1 MYQLHVCTSIELTVE
16 SISTAPLL
24 SIRQLIQPTLS
35 MVNPPQPRQ
44 QPPTSPRVP
53 TAQMSA
59 KHSPSVSHAQLHF
72 QQLQHPN
79 HSHQQHQQPQL
90 QLYHTN
96 TASSQSSQSSNTSGQ
111 GPAASSNFP
120 YAHSSHGH
128 SISHGHNHSIS
139 HGSNHPSRKPS
150 IVELLSSPPPLPVD
164 LDEAIHHLSLSRN
177 PSISSRTST
186 GSANPFLYGGVHSS
200 ASPQG
205 SVSGGSAIGG
215 IDWSDVPL
223 TEVVQSNK
231 LISIHCSHSVQA
243 AFETLVK
250 NDLTSV
256 PVSVSK
262 DDPSDLRNCL
272 TFDYSDLNTYLLLIM
287 NKVDYSELNV
297 EEIGEP
303 THTLQE
309 KHEIITQAV
318 NKAKKGE
325 EVPVEFIIKLHPKNP
340 FIKFVENDTLF
351 SVMETLGNGVHRV
364 AITNEES
371 TKITGILS
379 QRRLIKYMWEN
390 ARRFPLLEFYLS
402 STIQDLKIGSS
413 KPITIYDDQPVLD
426 ALYKMFH
433 ENVSSLAVIDRTKT
447 LIGNISIVDVRN
459 LTSSKNSHML
469 YKSVLSFISYNLS
482 QKGIEEGKDQFPIF
496 HVNNQSSLGRVIA
509 KLVATESH
517 RLWVVDTSR
526 KASSISAQGSSAPN
540 SGSNNSG
547 ITFGYPQP
555 ADASILNKAA
565 SAEGRE
571 QSQAV
576 ASEYSGSNAS
586 QLGAGTALAASS
598 IQQEQGYLGGTGKL
612 IGVVTLTDIL
622 GVFAT
627 SKGRRTDPQS
637 ARNFRR
643 RSSTS
648 TTRSSIESLDNT
660 ISGVLNAAAATGGSG
675 GGSASASA
683 STSGNN
689 NTTGHGNVHS
699 GTGSNSATAGVASL
713 GSNKNA
719 SSSSVASNPTA
730 AGGCGAPNS
739 STSSSTTR

>member
-1 MYQLHVCTSIELTVE
+1 M
-16 SISTAPLL
+16 
-24 SIRQLIQPTLS
+24 
-35 MVNPPQPRQ
+35 
-44 QPPTSPRVP
+44 
-53 TAQMSA
+53 
-59 KHSPSVSHAQLHF
+59 
-72 QQLQHPN
+72 
-79 HSHQQHQQPQL
+79 
-90 QLYHTN
+90 
-96 TASSQSSQSSNTSGQ
+96 
-111 GPAASSNFP
+111 
-120 YAHSSHGH
+120 
-128 SISHGHNHSIS
+128 
-139 HGSNHPSRKPS
+139 
-150 IVELLSSPPPLPVD
+150 
-164 LDEAIHHLSLSRN
+164 
-177 PSISSRTST
+177 
-186 GSANPFLYGGVHSS
+186 
-200 ASPQG
+200 
-205 SVSGGSAIGG
+205 
-215 IDWSDVPL
+215 DWSDVPL

-287 NKVDYSELNV
+287 NKVDYSELSV

-340 FIKFVENDTLF
+340 FIKFAENDTLF

-540 SGSNNSG
+540 SGTNSG
-547 ITFGYPQP
+547 VTFGYAPP

-565 SAEGRE
+565 SVEGRE
-571 QSQAV
+571 QSQAI
-576 ASEYSGSNAS
+576 ASEFSGSNANANA
-586 QLGAGTALAASS
+586 LGAGTALAASS

-637 ARNFRR
+637 ARNYRR

-660 ISGVLNAAAATGGSG
+660 ISGVLNAATAASG

-683 STSGNN
+683 SASASTSGNS
-689 NTTGHGNVHS
+689 NTHS
-699 GTGSNSATAGVASL
+699 IANAGGGSGL

-719 SSSSVASNPTA
+719 SSSSVASNPTSGGA
-730 AGGCGAPNS
+730 AGAS
-739 STSSSTTR
+739 TTSSATR

>member
-1 MYQLHVCTSIELTVE
+1 
-16 SISTAPLL
+16 
-24 SIRQLIQPTLS
+24 

-53 TAQMSA
+53 NAQTNA
-59 KHSPSVSHAQLHF
+59 KHSPSVPHAQLHF
-72 QQLQHPN
+72 QQQQQPQSG
-79 HSHQQHQQPQL
+79 HSHHQQQPQL

-96 TASSQSSQSSNTSGQ
+96 TASSQSSQSSSTSGQ
-111 GPAASSNFP
+111 GSSNVP
-120 YAHSSHGH
+120 HGHSSHGH
-128 SISHGHNHSIS
+128 SHSHGHSIS

-200 ASPQG
+200 VSPQG
-205 SVSGGSAIGG
+205 SLPGSSAIAGL
-215 IDWSDVPL
+215 DWSDVPL

-231 LISIHCSHSVQA
+231 LISIHCSHSIQA

-303 THTLQE
+303 TNTLQE

-340 FIKFVENDTLF
+340 FIKFAENDTLF

-379 QRRLIKYMWEN
+379 QRRLIKYMWDN

-413 KPITIYDDQPVLD
+413 KPITIYDDQPVLE

-482 QKGIEEGKDQFPIF
+482 QKGIAEGKDQFPIF

-526 KASSISAQGSSAPN
+526 KATSISAQGSSAPN
-540 SGSNNSG
+540 SGANNSG
-547 ITFGYPQP
+547 ATFGYPQP

-565 SAEGRE
+565 SVESRE
-571 QSQAV
+571 QSQAI
-576 ASEYSGSNAS
+576 ASEYPNASS
-586 QLGAGTALAASS
+586 QLGAGTTLAASS
-598 IQQEQGYLGGTGKL
+598 IQQEQGYLSGTGKL

-660 ISGVLNAAAATGGSG
+660 ISGVLNAASGSGSGSGSGSVSAGANSNTAGGGSG
-675 GGSASASA
+675 
-683 STSGNN
+683 
-689 NTTGHGNVHS
+689 
-699 GTGSNSATAGVASL
+699 L
-713 GSNKNA
+713 GSNKN
-719 SSSSVASNPTA
+719 T
-730 AGGCGAPNS
+730 S
-739 STSSSTTR
+739 STSVSSNPVTSGANDASGSGAPGATTSSSATR

>member
-1 MYQLHVCTSIELTVE
+1 
-16 SISTAPLL
+16 
-24 SIRQLIQPTLS
+24 

-53 TAQMSA
+53 TSQMSA

-72 QQLQHPN
+72 QQSQHPN
-79 HSHQQHQQPQL
+79 HQQQSSHQS

-96 TASSQSSQSSNTSGQ
+96 TASSQSSQSSNASGP
-111 GPAASSNFP
+111 GSAAPSNFP
-120 YAHSSHGH
+120 QHHSSHGH
-128 SISHGHNHSIS
+128 SISHGHSHSVG

-164 LDEAIHHLSLSRN
+164 SDDAIHHLSLSRN
-177 PSISSRTST
+177 PSVSSRTST
-186 GSANPFLYGGVHSS
+186 GSANPFSYGGGAHSS
-200 ASPQG
+200 ASPHG
-205 SVSGGSAIGG
+205 SVSGGASSGIGG
-215 IDWSDVPL
+215 LDWSDVPL

-262 DDPSDLRNCL
+262 DDHNDLRNCL

-303 THTLQE
+303 SHTLQQ
-309 KHEIITQAV
+309 KHDIITQAV

-364 AITNEES
+364 AITNEEAS
-371 TKITGILS
+371 KITGILS

-390 ARRFPLLEFYLS
+390 ARRFPSLEFYLS

-433 ENVSSLAVIDRTKT
+433 ENVSSLAVIDRTKS

-526 KASSISAQGSSAPN
+526 KASSVSAQGSSAPN
-540 SGSNNSG
+540 SGTNNSG
-547 ITFGYPQP
+547 VTFGYPQP

-565 SAEGRE
+565 SVEGRE
-571 QSQAV
+571 MSQAITG
-576 ASEYSGSNAS
+576 EYSNSNP
-586 QLGAGTALAASS
+586 GTALAASS

-660 ISGVLNAAAATGGSG
+660 ISGVLNATTSGSG
-675 GGSASASA
+675 SAG
-683 STSGNN
+683 TSGNN
-689 NTTGHGNVHS
+689 NTHS
-699 GTGSNSATAGVASL
+699 GNNSNSTTAGLSGL
-713 GSNKNA
+713 NGSNKNT
-719 SSSSVASNPTA
+719 SSSSVASNPTN
-730 AGGCGAPNS
+730 AGTGASKS
-739 STSSSTTR
+739 SNTAR

>member
-1 MYQLHVCTSIELTVE
+1 
-16 SISTAPLL
+16 
-24 SIRQLIQPTLS
+24 

-53 TAQMSA
+53 NAPTNA
-59 KHSPSVSHAQLHF
+59 KHSPSVPHAQLHF
-72 QQLQHPN
+72 QQQQQPQSG
-79 HSHQQHQQPQL
+79 HSHHQQQPQL

-96 TASSQSSQSSNTSGQ
+96 TASSQSSQSSSTSGQ
-111 GPAASSNFP
+111 GSSNVP
-120 YAHSSHGH
+120 HGHSSHGH
-128 SISHGHNHSIS
+128 SHSHGHSIS

-200 ASPQG
+200 VSPQG
-205 SVSGGSAIGG
+205 SLPGSSAIAGL
-215 IDWSDVPL
+215 DWSDVPL

-231 LISIHCSHSVQA
+231 LISIHCSHSIQA

-303 THTLQE
+303 TNTLQE

-340 FIKFVENDTLF
+340 FIKFAENDTLF

-379 QRRLIKYMWEN
+379 QRRLIKYMWDN

-413 KPITIYDDQPVLD
+413 KPITIYDDQPVLE

-482 QKGIEEGKDQFPIF
+482 QKGIAEGKDQFPIF

-526 KASSISAQGSSAPN
+526 KATSISAQGSSAPN
-540 SGSNNSG
+540 SGANNSG
-547 ITFGYPQP
+547 ATFGYPQP

-565 SAEGRE
+565 SVESRE
-571 QSQAV
+571 QSQAI
-576 ASEYSGSNAS
+576 ASEYPNASS
-586 QLGAGTALAASS
+586 QLGAGTTLAASS
-598 IQQEQGYLGGTGKL
+598 IQQEQGYLSGTGKL

-660 ISGVLNAAAATGGSG
+660 ISGVLNAASGSGSGSGSGSVSAGANSNTAGGGSG
-675 GGSASASA
+675 
-683 STSGNN
+683 
-689 NTTGHGNVHS
+689 
-699 GTGSNSATAGVASL
+699 L
-713 GSNKNA
+713 GSNKN
-719 SSSSVASNPTA
+719 T
-730 AGGCGAPNS
+730 S
-739 STSSSTTR
+739 STSVSSNPVTSGANDASGSGAPGATTSSSATR